1 MENFLWGFNGAE
13 RATLAAIVTFLG
25 AMVTFV
31 IHGVSHDYIILNSD
45 GGKWDGG
52 RPTSNGEF
60 VLWVVSYIV
69 FFVTVTAVFMNPSV
83 LSFMN

>member
-13 RATLAAIVTFLG
+13 RAALAAIVTFLG
-25 AMVTFV
+25 AMVTIV
-31 IHGVSHDYIILNSD
+31 IYMVRSRGIEYNS
-45 GGKWDGG
+45 GGSNWNEM
-52 RPTSNGEF
+52 RPITDGEF
-60 VLWVVSYIV
+60 ILYVVSYIV